1 MFMYYIICLD
11 ISTLEMISETIILW
25 LIWFIHMSER
35 YDNLEK
41 TRFAWLTKKKWRDE
55 FMRTSRNSTWLNL
68 VQLFTRLKVL

>member
-1 MFMYYIICLD
+1 MFMYNIIRLD

-41 TRFAWLTKKKWRDE
+41 TRFAWLTKKNEEISLWE
-55 FMRTSRNSTWLNL
+55 LQEI
-68 VQLFTRLKVL
+68 VHG